1 VLPFQLQHTP
11 HPPLIVQDPLGVS
24 LTAVNLAFG
33 KDKRRYWC
41 HLLSSAHRS
50 SRPSGGG
57 GGLARRKCGAAM
69 DPPVKTTSPFGP
81 RRAAAGHTMAAHR
94 TSSRYVEPRQCVLRT
109 APGCDVAT

>member
-50 SRPSGGG
+50 SRPSGG